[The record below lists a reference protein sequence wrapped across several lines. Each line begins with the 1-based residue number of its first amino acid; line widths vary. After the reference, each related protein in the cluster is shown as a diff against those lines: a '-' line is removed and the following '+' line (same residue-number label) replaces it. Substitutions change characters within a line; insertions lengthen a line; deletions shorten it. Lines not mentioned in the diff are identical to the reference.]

1 MNRVRPTNLYLLL
14 SIVLAALVVW
24 ALWQWGPELW
34 LLLNDAQALETAVAG
49 LGIWGPLALI
59 AINAL
64 QIVVAPIPG
73 YVVQLAAGYLFGP
86 FWGGFYAVCGMM
98 VGSMLSMWIARTF
111 GRPFALWMV
120 GQERLTHW
128 ETVTHSTSTLLWFL
142 LLLGPIGDI
151 PYVLAGLSS
160 VSYRKIFL
168 LTFFVRVP
176 SVILSTSIG
185 GGAVPISWLIGL
197 VVIAV
202 FFGAIAFYHRTRLSN
217 WYERMVKARAASPEQ
232 TTVMTDSVVAPIVDK
247 SGV

>member
-1 MNRVRPTNLYLLL
+1 MNRVRPSNLYLFL
-14 SIVLAALVVW
+14 SIALAALVAV
-24 ALWQWGPELW
+24 ALWLWGADLW
-34 LLLNDAQALETAVAG
+34 RLLNDAQALEEAVAG

-86 FWGGFYAVCGMM
+86 FWGGFYAVCGML

-120 GQERLTHW
+120 GEERLTHW

-151 PYVLAGLSS
+151 PYLLAGLSS

-185 GGAVPISWLIGL
+185 GGAIPIAWLIGL
-197 VVIAV
+197 VIVAV
-202 FFGAIAFYHRTRLSN
+202 VLGGVALYHRARLSA
-217 WYERMVKARAASPEQ
+217 WYERTVKERAASPEQ
-232 TTVMTDSVVAPIVDK
+232 TAVKADSVITPMAEEH
-247 SGV
+247 GA